1 MLVACLLHATTFA
14 LLRADPRAPRA
25 IETPTA
31 ELDAN
36 PIDVTFEDEKVAP
49 TSPESAAAH
58 APVAIERSR
67 TRSTASESAG
77 TLNAIDS
84 VAPPLDSSMP
94 LVRPLPGN
102 DDVSSWTFRSTREA
116 VDLKL
121 GDKTASLGRDMAA
134 HGQLDLP
141 PPRSPAGMTEGLDA
155 MDVERGFGRAGAV
168 VQAIEAVVRDP
179 AAPPIGVAFF
189 DVAIEKSG
197 KISVSVSEATSN
209 REDWERLTTAIA
221 ASLKTKDVR
230 FPDQG
235 KGLKIGVRVEAKVR
249 YPDGRDPKKSGTYAH
264 GTGFKTHKTKDGEVL
279 DELPSVSVGV
289 RGKVCSGAVTMTMLG
304 PQINGG
310 CSPENIG
317 THPERTVAAH
327 ETYEQRM

>member
-1 MLVACLLHATTFA
+1 MLHATTFA
-14 LLRADPRAPRA
+14 LLRLDARV
-25 IETPTA
+25 IEKPTT

-36 PIDVTFEDEKVAP
+36 PIDVTFEEETK
-49 TSPESAAAH
+49 SAAASSEISPAH
-58 APVAIERSR
+58 APVATDTAHPRS
-67 TRSTASESAG
+67 SASQSASD
-77 TLNAIDS
+77 LSAIDS
-84 VAPPLDSSMP
+84 IAPPLDSSMP

-102 DDVSSWTFRSTREA
+102 EDDGSWTFRSTRGD

-121 GDKTASLGRDMAA
+121 GDKTASLGRELAA

-141 PPRSPAGMTEGLDA
+141 PQKSPAGMTEGLDA
-155 MDVERGFGRAGAV
+155 ADVERGFGRAGAV

-249 YPDGRDPKKSGTYAH
+249 YPDGRDPKKNGTYAQ
-264 GTGFKTHKTKDGEVL
+264 GTGLKMHTDKDGLVMNL
-279 DELPSVSVGV
+279 L
-289 RGKVCSGAVTMTMLG
+289 GAEILAKTLAKLRHPTRSQRLRDYL
-304 PQINGG
+304 
-310 CSPENIG
+310 EG
-317 THPERTVAAH
+317 T
-327 ETYEQRM
+327 